1 MSENN
6 VIKSFVTKQ
15 FLIEI
20 ITRDIQIMDAILELV
35 DNSLDRA
42 ISKHNFDITKSLTE
56 DYLINANGSGEINID
71 LKISKEEFSIE
82 DNSGGISKQLMENE
96 VFVFGNPKQNDY
108 MGLSAFGIGMK
119 RAFFKLGKW
128 IELRTKTE
136 EDGEVGLIWDVEKW
150 LNEENWNLQFAELS
164 DQTIMFSKDVIGTI
178 IKITQLNEVVRK
190 RFEQVDF
197 QEQLKKRLSTSYA
210 LFLKSGVKIN
220 LNGTPLTH
228 SLPSFFTSEE
238 INFTSKSMK
247 FKEEV
252 DVNIIAGITPYDDR
266 NPRGWYVFCNGRMVL
281 EADKTNLTGWGN
293 GTTFHP
299 KFNHFVGY
307 VSFSSKNV
315 QLLPWSS
322 TKWGVEADS
331 PIYIEVLEEMRILA
345 KPILDVLDRWK
356 EIKDE
361 DMPEVITL
369 KELLSEGKE
378 TPVFSSAKNENNFE
392 YKPKENKP
400 ERTRITFLKEK
411 SLVIKVKEALGDK
424 KMSNPS
430 MGSLIFDYY
439 VTNEVSNG

>member
-1 MSENN
+1 MSDSNT
-6 VIKSFVTKQ
+6 IKSFVTKQ

-42 ISKHNFDITKSLTE
+42 ISKHSVDIAKSLTE
-56 DYLINANGSGEINID
+56 DYLINANGCGDITID
-71 LKISKEEFSIE
+71 LKISKETFSIE
-82 DNSGGISKQLMENE
+82 DNSGGINKNLMENE

-136 EDGEVGLIWDVEKW
+136 DDGELGLIWDVGDWLREDKW
-150 LNEENWNLQFAELS
+150 DLEFTELNELDIKFAN
-164 DQTIMFSKDVIGTI
+164 DVNGTVI
-178 IKITQLNEVVRK
+178 EITELNEVVSK

-210 LFLKSGVKIN
+210 LFLKSGVRIN
-220 LNGTPLTH
+220 LNGNALTH

-238 INFTSKSMK
+238 INFTSKAMK
-247 FKEEV
+247 FKDEV
-252 DVNIIAGITPYDDR
+252 DVNIIAGITPYEDR

-281 EADKTNLTGWGN
+281 EADKTSLTGWGN
-293 GTTFHP
+293 GAAFHP

-331 PIYIEVLEEMRILA
+331 QIYIQVLEEMRVLA

-356 EIKDE
+356 ELKDE
-361 DMPEVITL
+361 DMPDVITL
-369 KELLSEGKE
+369 KDLLSEGTE
-378 TPVFSSAKNENNFE
+378 TPVYSSAKTELNFA
-392 YKPKENKP
+392 YKPKESKP
-400 ERTRITFLKEK
+400 EKTRITFLKEK
-411 SLVIKVKEALGDK
+411 SLVLKVKEALGDK
-424 KMSNPS
+424 KMSNPT
-430 MGSLIFDYY
+430 MGSQIFDYY